1 MTTLSPLP
9 EVLLNTTTLS
19 MAEKAGSRNSTAGKI
34 KDQSQNGKNTKSCYI
49 ANFSISLFSSRKPA
63 TSWQGVF

>member
-34 KDQSQNGKNTKSCYI
+34 KDQSKNGKNTKS
-49 ANFSISLFSSRKPA
+49 LPG
-63 TSWQGVF
+63 QQPPP